1 MSMSVRTDTLPA
13 PSILLRQGGS
23 MAAALA
29 IVLMVLGPIAWGF
42 ATSLKTEVMAVQL
55 PPSLIPKPLTFE
67 NYAAVFTY
75 QTFLTELWN
84 STLYAVGAVAL
95 ALLVGIPAGYAAAR
109 FNFRGKRAVM
119 LVILATS
126 MVPGVA
132 VLVPTYY
139 VLDRLGLLNS
149 QIVILVLLAARVAPQ
164 TVWFLQ
170 NFIEAVPVEIEESA
184 AIDGAS
190 RFQIITRL
198 VLPLIKPGIAAVS
211 VIGIVTIWN
220 DYITVAVFAPDISK
234 RTLQVALVN
243 QVFDAVG
250 ISWSY
255 MMAFAMTSS
264 LPVMILFAVVQKWF
278 VAGLT
283 AGAVKG

>member
-1 MSMSVRTDTLPA
+1 MAGVGVAVLL
-13 PSILLRQGGS
+13 ILL
-23 MAAALA
+23 
-29 IVLMVLGPIAWGF
+29 IVLGPIAWGI
-42 ATSLKTEVMAVQL
+42 ATSLKTEVMAVKL
-55 PPSLIPKPLTFE
+55 PPSIIPSPLTFE
-67 NYAAVFTY
+67 NYIAVFTY
-75 QTFLTELWN
+75 QTFLAELWN
-84 STLYAVGAVAL
+84 STLYALGAVAL
-95 ALLVGIPAGYAAAR
+95 ALLVGIPAGYAASR
-109 FNFRGKRAVM
+109 FEFRAKRAIM
-119 LVILATS
+119 LIILATS

-139 VLDRLGLLNS
+139 VLDQLGLLSS
-149 QIVILVLLAARVAPQ
+149 QIVIVVLLAARIAPQ

-170 NFIEAVPVEIEESA
+170 NFIDAVPIEIEESA

-190 RFQIITRL
+190 RFQIIHQL
-198 VLPLIKPGIAAVS
+198 VLPLIKPGIAAVA

-255 MMAFAMTSS
+255 MMAFAITSS
-264 LPVMILFAVVQKWF
+264 LPVMIMFAVVQKWF